1 MGSENTAIKMMTYI
15 STSWIFSKTNYQY
28 MYWYLIIGKT
38 TPILVKTFSFEELNS
53 YTSIC
58 IYAYVCLLSIYWN
71 KVTVHYSNSVFEYS
85 YFNISWI
92 FISKPKIKG
101 GGYTIPFKVYIFFN
115 SLPFQMV
122 TIKMKKNVNH
132 NIYIWQNS
140 ICSNKTL

>member
-1 MGSENTAIKMMTYI
+1 MMYFTILGIKNTAIKMMTYI
-15 STSWIFSKTNYQY
+15 STSWIFSITNYQY
-28 MYWYLIIGKT
+28 MYWYLVMGKT

-92 FISKPKIKG
+92 FISKPGKG
-101 GGYTIPFKVYIFFN
+101 GGILFLLKYTFF
-115 SLPFQMV
+115 
-122 TIKMKKNVNH
+122 
-132 NIYIWQNS
+132 
-140 ICSNKTL
+140 KTLFHFKWLPSKWKKC